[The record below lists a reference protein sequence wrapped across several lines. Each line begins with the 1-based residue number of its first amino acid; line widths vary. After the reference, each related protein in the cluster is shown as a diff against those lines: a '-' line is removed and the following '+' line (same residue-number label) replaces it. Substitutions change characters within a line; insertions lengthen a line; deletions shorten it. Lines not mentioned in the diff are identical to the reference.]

1 MSFLFIL
8 IQPHAY
14 PAGSVV
20 LSEQLR
26 DLSEVI
32 HLIHV
37 RAEIQLQL
45 SILPGSLVSPQ
56 ETIKKKKKKKDAT
69 DWNFRHPSP

>member
-20 LSEQLR
+20 PSEQLR
-26 DLSEVI
+26 DLPKVI
-32 HLIHV
+32 QLIHA
-37 RAEIQLQL
+37 RAEIQLQC
-45 SILPGSLVSPQ
+45 SILPGS
-56 ETIKKKKKKKDAT
+56 
-69 DWNFRHPSP
+69 